1 MHPQLTLHNN
11 PLCVEQIQA
20 LKACHEDT
28 GWLSK
33 LLGACNEHKQLLD
46 QCFRAQKKVKRK
58 PLLEAARADRERW
71 RQTCEAIDRRRA
83 TRATAA
89 ADPDART

>member
-11 PLCVEQIQA
+11 PLCVEQILA
-20 LKACHEDT
+20 LKKCHEDT
-28 GWLSK
+28 GWLRK
-33 LLGACNEHKQLLD
+33 LLGACNEQKNVLD

-83 TRATAA
+83 GVREGTA
-89 ADPDART
+89 PPG